1 MNRFY
6 RKPKPETMKL
16 NRDTARAQYQKE
28 MTWLKEN
35 LSKLGKYKNK
45 FLIEMYT
52 IMVSGGRKLTPKMV
66 SSIRDGIE
74 RCKKNPKYNPELLEK
89 ADEKFRPIISKINVV
104 LAMAEAKNDRAV
116 GFINNV
122 LDYVKTNHRIT
133 KKQMESLN
141 KVHKRCSEDLFE
153 EMSEDV
159 KEHFK
164 KEIIKNIEKK
174 LGDE

>member
-1 MNRFY
+1 MNKFY

-35 LSKLGKYKNK
+35 LSKLGQYKNK

-74 RCKKNPKYNPELLEK
+74 RCKNNPKYNPELLEE
-89 ADEKFRPIISKINVV
+89 ANEKFKPIFEKIIFVEQ
-104 LAMAEAKNDRAV
+104 LAEQKNDKAL
-116 GFINNV
+116 GFVRNIKE
-122 LDYVKTNHRIT
+122 YVKTNYHIT
-133 KKQMESLN
+133 KKQMSALN
-141 KVHKRCSEDLFE
+141 KVYKRVSEDLFE
-153 EMSEDV
+153 E
-159 KEHFK
+159 
-164 KEIIKNIEKK
+164 KNN
-174 LGDE
+174 DE